1 MEHDQGRRFYVE
13 GLWGQVHLRAAG
25 RGAPLLLVHQSPWSS
40 MQYHAVLPRL
50 AALGHA
56 VYAPDSPGYG
66 MSDPAPADVSIAD
79 HADNLAAV
87 IIALGFEDVTV
98 VGHHTGALIV
108 ASLAA
113 RYPHHVAGVVLDNCP
128 FYTPEERAVRLG
140 GPHGA
145 MALRPDGTHFTDRWA
160 MMRRV
165 ADPEMTDASI
175 HLAVIAWCE
184 AGRDTGHPAAF
195 RHEVAPDLVAIT
207 SPVLLLASDAD
218 PIRDHADRIHALCP
232 DFARTSLPGGTAS
245 VLENPDGWV
254 AALQS
259 FLMQEKTD

>member
-1 MEHDQGRRFYVE
+1 MADNRGWRAYVV
-13 GLWGQVHLRAAG
+13 GLWGQVHLRACG
-25 RGAPLLLVHQSPWSS
+25 QGAPLLLVHQSPWSS

-87 IIALGFEDVTV
+87 ITALGLERVTL

-113 RYPHHVAGVVLDNCP
+113 RHPQHVAGVVLDNCP
-128 FYTPEERAVRLG
+128 FYTPAERAARLG
-140 GPHGA
+140 GPDGA
-145 MALRPDGTHFTDRWA
+145 MALRADGSHFTERWA
-160 MMRRV
+160 LMRRV
-165 ADPEMTDASI
+165 ADRDMTDASI

-184 AGRDTGHPAAF
+184 AGRDTGHRSAF
-195 RHEVAPDLVAIT
+195 HHDVAPDLAAIT
-207 SPVLLLASDAD
+207 APVLLLASQAD
-218 PIRDHADRIHALCP
+218 PICGHADRIQTLRR
-232 DFARTSLPGGTAS
+232 DFVRASLPGGTAS

-254 AALQS
+254 AALQP
-259 FLMQEKTD
+259 FLTSVSK